1 MKSNPQTFYL
11 STLHRG
17 KYMFILL
24 TSILL
29 IGIGMS
35 KVPIQEIYKIIIAL
49 LMVPLALYFAI
60 KCSTLDSTWRLDEDT
75 LTVSNSKKTV
85 EFPLSNISHIRNL
98 RRSGGNLIII
108 NQNKGSA
115 FRTWRNKLFQKED
128 DLPLLTQAIKEANIE
143 YYDM

>member
-1 MKSNPQTFYL
+1 MQSNPKTFHL

-29 IGIGMS
+29 IGVGMS

-49 LMVPLALYFAI
+49 LMVPLALYLAI
-60 KCSTLDSTWRLDEDT
+60 KCSSLESTWQLDADK
-75 LTVSNSKKTV
+75 LNISNKKRTI
-85 EFPLSNISHIRNL
+85 EFALSNISHIRNL

-108 NQNKGSA
+108 NQNKGAA

-128 DLPLLTQAIKEANIE
+128 DLPLLVEAIEEANIE

>member
-49 LMVPLALYFAI
+49 LMIPLALYLAI
-60 KCSTLDSTWRLDEDT
+60 KCSTLDSTWQLNTDSLRI
-75 LTVSNSKKTV
+75 SNSKKTV
-85 EFPLSNISHIRNL
+85 EFPLNNISHIRNL

-108 NQNKGSA
+108 NQIKGSA

-128 DLPLLTQAIKEANIE
+128 DLPLLVQAIKEANIE

>member
-1 MKSNPQTFYL
+1 M
-11 STLHRG
+11 
-17 KYMFILL
+17 
-24 TSILL
+24 
-29 IGIGMS
+29 
-35 KVPIQEIYKIIIAL
+35 
-49 LMVPLALYFAI
+49 
-60 KCSTLDSTWRLDEDT
+60 
-75 LTVSNSKKTV
+75 
-85 EFPLSNISHIRNL
+85 SNISHIRNL

>member
-1 MKSNPQTFYL
+1 
-11 STLHRG
+11 
-17 KYMFILL
+17 
-24 TSILL
+24 
-29 IGIGMS
+29 MS

-49 LMVPLALYFAI
+49 LMVPLALYLAI
-60 KCSTLDSTWRLDEDT
+60 KCSTLDSTWRLDADT

-85 EFPLSNISHIRNL
+85 EFPLNNISHIRNL

-128 DLPLLTQAIKEANIE
+128 DLPLLTQALKEANIE